1 MGEGELVVKSQS
13 VDAGLRM
20 GEGKVSLEG
29 EGLSFGEIYMNG
41 GTLDLSGLTL
51 KFDQIKANSNDVF
64 ITSSKAEANLNL
76 ENRQDY
82 LYHGNIFSD
91 EAITISANTDKALIF
106 DGNIYNKEGV
116 FRAEN
121 AKLNFQG
128 HARIHAYVSKEQ
140 AKKLQEHGL
149 SALTKPVSFT
159 QEDWEDR
166 VFILKELNLEKSEFY
181 LGRNASLKVE
191 NLNAKNSKIEL
202 GSKNLWIDEKDG
214 EILLIRLMII
224 LMEMFHIQGLVKKW
238 DLSKSFKIPKML
250 R

>member
-1 MGEGELVVKSQS
+1 M
-13 VDAGLRM
+13 
-20 GEGKVSLEG
+20 
-29 EGLSFGEIYMNG
+29 
-41 GTLDLSGLTL
+41 
-51 KFDQIKANSNDVF
+51 
-64 ITSSKAEANLNL
+64 
-76 ENRQDY
+76 
-82 LYHGNIFSD
+82 
-91 EAITISANTDKALIF
+91 SANTDKALIF

-116 FRAEN
+116 FRTEN

-166 VFILKELNLEKSEFY
+166 VFVLKELNLEKSEFY
-181 LGRNASLKVE
+181 LGRNVSLKVE

-202 GSKNLWIDEKDG
+202 EVKICGSMKKMG
-214 EILLIRLMII
+214 KILLIRLMII
-224 LMEMFHIQGLVKKW
+224 LMEMLYKQELAKKW
-238 DLSKSFKIPKML
+238 LLSKSFKIPKML

>member
-13 VDAGLRM
+13 VDTGLRM

-41 GTLDLSGLTL
+41 RTLDLSGLTL
-51 KFDQIKANSNDVF
+51 NFDQIKTNSNNVF
-64 ITSSKAEANLNL
+64 ITSSQSGTHLNL
-76 ENRQDY
+76 ENKQDY

-91 EAITISANTDKALIF
+91 EAVTMSANTDKALVF

-116 FRAEN
+116 FRTEN

-166 VFILKELNLEKSEFY
+166 VFVLKELNLEKSEFY
-181 LGRNASLKVE
+181 LGCNVSLKVE

-214 EILLIRLMII
+214 ENII
-224 LMEMFHIQGLVKKW
+224 DKTDDYSYGDVV
-238 DLSKSFKIPKML
+238 
-250 R
+250 